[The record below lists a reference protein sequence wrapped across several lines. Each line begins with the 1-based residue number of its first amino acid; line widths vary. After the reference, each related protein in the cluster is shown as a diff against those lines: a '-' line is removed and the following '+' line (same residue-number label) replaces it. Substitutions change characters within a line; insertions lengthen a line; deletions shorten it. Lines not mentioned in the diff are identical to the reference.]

1 MPSQLIL
8 IIGVCL
14 EKELEAQ
21 KKAFYRCKFMIMILK
36 SCSKYRKSLFLRVL
50 FLWIAK
56 DVLFKMMLI
65 TAKILAGSKLEHFP
79 SKNQWILIKS
89 WKKYT
94 ILLKK
99 DLDNR
104 KERNSVIVSPQN
116 ILNIYAPDR
125 YSFHKIYNS
134 SGA

>member
-1 MPSQLIL
+1 LFKARALSIQKSVDFDKI
-8 IIGVCL
+8 L
-14 EKELEAQ
+14 EK
-21 KKAFYRCKFMIMILK
+21 
-36 SCSKYRKSLFLRVL
+36 V
-50 FLWIAK
+50 
-56 DVLFKMMLI
+56 
-65 TAKILAGSKLEHFP
+65 HHP
-79 SKNQWILIKS
+79 S
-89 WKKYT
+89 
-94 ILLKK
+94 KK